1 VTNNA
6 NIPPPIHA
14 LATALKREEKREEDT
29 KVTIL
34 AQARGS
40 GVEPL
45 LKIAQIYEIPVIQD
59 FTLSHKLS
67 TLPPGAVIP
76 DSIFKALTTVLDF
89 MFMQE
94 EAQKARDPN
103 HAGID

>member
-1 VTNNA
+1 MDKA
-6 NIPPPIHA
+6 KLPPPIQA
-14 LATALKREEKREEDT
+14 LATALKRESDT
-29 KVTIL
+29 GVVIL
-34 AQARGS
+34 AQGRGS

-45 LKIAQIYEIPVIQD
+45 LKMAQVHEIPVIQD

-89 MFMQE
+89 IFILE
-94 EAQKARDPN
+94 EEHKARDDEAASN
-103 HAGID
+103 

>member
-1 VTNNA
+1 MTDK
-6 NIPPPIHA
+6 IPLPPPIHA
-14 LATALKREEKREEDT
+14 LATALKREEDAG
-29 KVTIL
+29 VMIL

-40 GVEPL
+40 GVESL
-45 LKIAQIYEIPVIQD
+45 LKVAQVHEIPVIQD

-89 MFMQE
+89 IFILE
-94 EAQKARDPN
+94 EEQKTRSNAAKDK
-103 HAGID
+103 

>member
-1 VTNNA
+1 MDKA
-6 NIPPPIHA
+6 NLPPPSQA
-14 LATALKREEKREEDT
+14 LATALKREEHT
-29 KVTIL
+29 GVTVL
-34 AQARGS
+34 AQGRGS

-45 LKIAQIYEIPVIQD
+45 LRMAQLHEIPVIQD

-89 MFMQE
+89 IFILE
-94 EAQKARDPN
+94 EEQKTRGDKP
-103 HAGID
+103 AGN

>member
-1 VTNNA
+1 MDKTQL
-6 NIPPPIHA
+6 PPPLQA
-14 LATALKREEKREEDT
+14 LATALKREET
-29 KVTIL
+29 TGVTIL
-34 AQARGS
+34 AQGRGS

-45 LKIAQIYEIPVIQD
+45 LKMAQVHEIPVIQD

-89 MFMQE
+89 IFVLE
-94 EAQKARDPN
+94 EEQQASNDKA
-103 HAGID
+103 AGG

>member
-1 VTNNA
+1 MTDQDA
-6 NIPPPIHA
+6 LSSFIPA
-14 LATALKREEKREEDT
+14 LATALKREPT
-29 KVTIL
+29 TGVTIL
-34 AQARGS
+34 AQGRGS

-45 LKIAQIYEIPVIQD
+45 LKIAQVYEIPVIQD

-89 MFMQE
+89 VFVME
-94 EAQKARDPN
+94 GEQKALDTQ
-103 HAGID
+103 HASIE

>member
-1 VTNNA
+1 MTDKTLL
-6 NIPPPIHA
+6 PPPIHA
-14 LATALKREEKREEDT
+14 LATALKREEDAG
-29 KVTIL
+29 VMIL

-40 GVEPL
+40 GVESL
-45 LKIAQIYEIPVIQD
+45 LKVAQVHEIPVIQD

-89 MFMQE
+89 IFILE
-94 EAQKARDPN
+94 EEQKTRNNAAN
-103 HAGID
+103 HK

>member
-1 VTNNA
+1 MSDRTGL
-6 NIPPPIHA
+6 PPPIQA
-14 LATALKREEKREEDT
+14 LATALKREENT
-29 KVTIL
+29 GVTIL
-34 AQARGS
+34 AQGRGS

-45 LKIAQIYEIPVIQD
+45 LKIAQVHEIPVIQD

-89 MFMQE
+89 IFVLE
-94 EAQKARDPN
+94 EERKGRNEHTTDK
-103 HAGID
+103 